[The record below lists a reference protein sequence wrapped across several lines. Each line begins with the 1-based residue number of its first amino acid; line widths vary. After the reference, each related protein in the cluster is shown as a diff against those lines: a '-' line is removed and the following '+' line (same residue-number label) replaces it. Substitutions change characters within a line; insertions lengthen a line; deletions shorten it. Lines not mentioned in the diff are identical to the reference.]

1 MRQPITLVLLLIAAN
16 ATAAVYKWTKPDGS
30 VIYSDQPPTENATP
44 ADLPQ
49 VQEIT
54 IVPPPSSSGE
64 DEEAPS
70 KTERVRKVEYT
81 KLAIT
86 APEDQA
92 VLRENSGDVAVSIQ
106 LDPALQQG
114 DKVAVILDGKEIGQ
128 GAGTAMTLSNIDRG
142 THTLQAAVK
151 DSDGNTLIQ
160 SPTITFTVQRTSLLQ
175 PGRSRAH

>member
-16 ATAAVYKWTKPDGS
+16 AAAAVYKWTTSDGS
-30 VIYSDQPPTENATP
+30 VIYSDQPPTKNATP

-64 DEEAPS
+64 GEEAS
-70 KTERVRKVEYT
+70 SQAEASRGVEYT
-81 KLAIT
+81 KLTIT
-86 APEDQA
+86 SPEDQA

-128 GAGTAMTLSNIDRG
+128 GAGTTLTLSNVDRG

-151 DSDGNTLIQ
+151 DADGKTLIE
-160 SPTITFTVQRTSLLQ
+160 SPTISFTVKRTSLLQ
-175 PGRSRAH
+175 PGRKSTP